1 MSALHKH
8 KLRDLTNLFRIL
20 IKHDLISI
28 AVEASTISNGSS
40 YILKFLKL
48 FTRQKKTNTARQFKE
63 ALIESGPVY
72 IKLGQLLSTRGD
84 IFSTEVIS
92 ELSQL
97 QDTIPPSADFDIES
111 FIAEQHFSEEQTIR
125 DISLS
130 PIASASI
137 AQIYTGRLTDDT
149 KIILKVVRPEV
160 EEEIRRNMQLLKYI
174 AEKIDRWLPS
184 WKRFRLPK
192 LMNDQELILLQELD
206 MHSESRN
213 QIQLRRNFA
222 DSDLLY
228 VPRVYTEYTRTNLLV
243 MEWVDGIS
251 IGRTNDLRSKKVDIE
266 KLAKKGVETFFT
278 QVFTHNFFHAD
289 MHPGN
294 IFIDVSDPNNP
305 KYVAI
310 DCAIVGS
317 LSELDKNYLAKN
329 VYLFFNR
336 DYLGIAELQI
346 DSGWVSATTN
356 PKKFAQQ
363 IENLCEPIFEQP
375 LSEIFFAKFL
385 AELFQVARDF
395 EMEVQPQLAL
405 LQKTLFYV
413 EGLGR
418 ELYPDLNLWSTAK
431 PFMNKWISDQY
442 GVSARLNTLISQGP
456 KTLEEIVEL
465 PELAK
470 KSQADIRV
478 LKRALAIQTKNLQ
491 VLERAEPSHDWRS
504 KLSRLIGVS
513 LILLVFNNYTETFS
527 RATLLEEAPYL
538 FNVIIGIAGLFL
550 LLKK

>member
-1 MSALHKH
+1 MSALHKN

-504 KLSRLIGVS
+504 KLSRLFGVS

>member
-1 MSALHKH
+1 M
-8 KLRDLTNLFRIL
+8 
-20 IKHDLISI
+20 
-28 AVEASTISNGSS
+28 
-40 YILKFLKL
+40 
-48 FTRQKKTNTARQFKE
+48 
-63 ALIESGPVY
+63 
-72 IKLGQLLSTRGD
+72 
-84 IFSTEVIS
+84 
-92 ELSQL
+92 SQL

-184 WKRFRLPK
+184 WKRFRLSK

-251 IGRTNDLRSKKVDIE
+251 IGRTNDLKSKKVDIE